1 MVEGFV
7 DSASAYEI
15 ILALARAKP
24 DESYRMEWDQAL
36 EVTATL
42 ISAYHIKLAP
52 SPRPEGPASGPYG
65 IFLTALDQAV

>member
-15 ILALARAKP
+15 ILVLARAKP

-42 ISAYHIKLAP
+42 ISAVHRLRESSCNQSGVWKL
-52 SPRPEGPASGPYG
+52 
-65 IFLTALDQAV
+65 T